1 MSRIAIECMKNHDD
15 RVHIENVKQG
25 NLASYTY
32 LVEKYKNM
40 AFTIAMKILSN
51 AQDAEDVAQ
60 ESFVKAYMQI
70 GSFEGKSKFST
81 WLYTIVYRT
90 AVSKLQQPRLA
101 LRSIDDEFEEN
112 YHYEHSP
119 PPLEAL
125 QARER
130 EQFVKDAINRLPK
143 MEALIVTLYYL
154 NESPIEE
161 IEQITGLSNS
171 NVKVKLFRARK
182 VLGKELQFLL

>member
-1 MSRIAIECMKNHDD
+1 MKNQDD
-15 RVHIENVKQG
+15 RIHIENVKQG

-32 LVEKYKNM
+32 LVDKYKNM
-40 AFTIAMKILSN
+40 AFTIAKKILPN

-101 LRSIDDEFEEN
+101 LQSIDDEFEEN
-112 YHYEHSP
+112 YHYVYSP
-119 PPLEAL
+119 PPFEAL

-143 MEALIVTLYYL
+143 IEALVITLYYL
-154 NESPIEE
+154 NDSSIEE
-161 IEQITGLSNS
+161 IEQITGLTNS
-171 NVKVKLFRARK
+171 NVKIKLFRARK

>member
-1 MSRIAIECMKNHDD
+1 MDTRAMKCMKNEDD
-15 RVHIENVKQG
+15 RVHIEQVKRG

-40 AFTIAMKILSN
+40 AFTIAKKILPDTR
-51 AQDAEDVAQ
+51 DAEDAAQ
-60 ESFVKAYMQI
+60 ESFLKAYMQI

-101 LRSIDDEFEEN
+101 LQSIDDDFEEN
-112 YHYEHSP
+112 YHYAYSP
-119 PPLEAL
+119 PPFEAL

-143 MEALIVTLYYL
+143 MEALVITLYYL
-154 NESPIEE
+154 NDSTIEE

>member
-1 MSRIAIECMKNHDD
+1 MKNQDD
-15 RVHIENVKQG
+15 RIHIEQVKQG

-32 LVEKYKNM
+32 LVDKYKNM
-40 AFTIAMKILSN
+40 AFTVAKKILPN
-51 AQDAEDVAQ
+51 TQDAEDAAQ

-90 AVSKLQQPRLA
+90 AVSKLQARQLA
-101 LRSIDDEFEEN
+101 LQHIDEELEQN
-112 YHYEHSP
+112 YDYQYSP

-125 QARER
+125 QTRER

-143 MEALIVTLYYL
+143 LEALIVTLYYL
-154 NESPIEE
+154 NDSPIEE

-182 VLGKELQFLL
+182 MLGKELHFLL